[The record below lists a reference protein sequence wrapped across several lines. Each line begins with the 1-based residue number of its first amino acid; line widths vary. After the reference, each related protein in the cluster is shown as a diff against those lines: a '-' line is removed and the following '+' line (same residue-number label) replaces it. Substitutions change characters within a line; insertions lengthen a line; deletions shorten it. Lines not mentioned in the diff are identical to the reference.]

1 MRFGASP
8 HEERGSVVRMA
19 ALGDVASADFTT
31 FRSDGVL
38 RLPQV
43 LAEPDISELRDHF
56 WYEVEEQFEIRLGER
71 DSWFANP
78 YNPVGTRARR
88 LSGMNP
94 VMDRLRSSG
103 RFQPAEAAIQAQ
115 IDALFGSGKWEP
127 LDRWYSLLSFPG
139 TGSNWTIPQQSWHN
153 DEPIVVGD
161 EVPWSIFAFVFLDR
175 VERDTGATLAI
186 TGSHRRGELI
196 AAESGVTNGREVR
209 AFDHVNSGLFPDPE
223 AIRLLPVGDLLPTL
237 KETDEWFG
245 DLVAR
250 EFEID
255 GDQVDDKD
263 HERVQRFMEQGT
275 TNEGITSHVLDLSA
289 EAGDVI
295 LFDPRCLHS
304 GSANVSDR
312 PRQVLRLDFRRCA
325 P

>member
-1 MRFGASP
+1 M
-8 HEERGSVVRMA
+8 
-19 ALGDVASADFTT
+19 
-31 FRSDGVL
+31 
-38 RLPQV
+38 
-43 LAEPDISELRDHF
+43 
-56 WYEVEEQFEIRLGER
+56 
-71 DSWFANP
+71 
-78 YNPVGTRARR
+78 
-88 LSGMNP
+88 
-94 VMDRLRSSG
+94 
-103 RFQPAEAAIQAQ
+103 
-115 IDALFGSGKWEP
+115 
-127 LDRWYSLLSFPG
+127 
-139 TGSNWTIPQQSWHN
+139 
-153 DEPIVVGD
+153 
-161 EVPWSIFAFVFLDR
+161 PWSIFAFVFLDR